1 MSSKRAQR
9 RRACEGKVRH
19 PNAEAALA
27 HAAHLRRLGSPV
39 PARAYAC
46 PHCGAWHVGR
56 PDRRT
61 RQSLRAQRRNRAKD
75 EE

>member
-9 RRACEGKVRH
+9 RRGCEGKVRH
-19 PNAEAALA
+19 PDAEAAHA
-27 HAAHLRRLGSPV
+27 HAAHLRRRLGSP
-39 PARAYAC
+39 AHAYAC
-46 PHCGAWHVGR
+46 PYCGAWHVGR

-61 RQSLRAQRRNRAKD
+61 RQSMRAQRQNRAKD